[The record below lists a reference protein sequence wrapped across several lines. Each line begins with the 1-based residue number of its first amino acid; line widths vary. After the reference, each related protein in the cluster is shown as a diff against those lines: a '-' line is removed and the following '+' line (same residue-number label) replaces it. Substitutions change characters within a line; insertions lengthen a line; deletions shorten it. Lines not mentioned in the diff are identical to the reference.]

1 LAGFRC
7 VAAKPRDLKAAK
19 PRDQELLMRAQA
31 LSWQHL
37 AYRLL
42 EKQACVTRARQAFAR

>member
-31 LSWQHL
+31 LSWQNL
-37 AYRLL
+37 PYRLL
-42 EKQACVTRARQAFAR
+42 EK